1 MNRAL
6 PLLLLIAVAGAGLT
20 FFALETGHR
29 GPRSAAP
36 TDGVVDPG
44 ARPSLQTPKATE
56 NTSGGQD
63 LAAITSDL
71 RSQSVTGTGPSKVW
85 EIIPMNSVGQPVPD
99 ATITATRASEVRTG
113 TGRTKWQSLPA
124 GAWELVIESE
134 GNPTWQREV
143 VLVAGKSMRTAARLG
158 EEVRIQGTVVDTNGD
173 PIVRTPVFLL
183 PPGVRHPSRS
193 DMKHDTSRP
202 RDPAQAQNGAITA
215 KLDGN
220 GRFSAKLP
228 KAGPW
233 RVSIGVPEDA
243 RWTQSRATELTHG
256 GPDVVTATIP
266 AKATL
271 QITFSSRPEERPRQ
285 ISAYIYDAKMAVL
298 VDRGRKERFVDSG
311 MSIAEAQK
319 AAKKAAMAKGA
330 GGGAKQ
336 RGDGRNR
343 KGRNGTARTTKDEMR
358 AAIEGGEY
366 SDGSDGGEH
375 RGGGGGDKL
384 FEPGWRMVKSI
395 RVDEAGSALFTDMPG
410 GADLRFLFVR
420 GRERI
425 ITAGSYRLADGKL
438 SMGTVSLPPLDTT
451 PPQGPDARGS
461 IKIRVGGE
469 RDGVELREPGVVWR
483 F

>member
-20 FFALETGHR
+20 FFALETGRR
-29 GPRSAAP
+29 GPHNAAP
-36 TDGVVDPG
+36 TDDVVDAG
-44 ARPSLQTPKATE
+44 ARPPIQSVKTTKD
-56 NTSGGQD
+56 TSGGQD
-63 LAAITSDL
+63 LAAIAGDV
-71 RSQSVTGTGPSKVW
+71 RSQSVSGSGPSKVW
-85 EIIPMNSVGQPVPD
+85 DIVPMNSVGQLVPD
-99 ATITATRASEVRTG
+99 AAITATRASEVRTG

-134 GNPTWQREV
+134 GNPTWRREV
-143 VLVAGKSMRTAARLG
+143 VLVAGRTMRTAARLG

-193 DMKHDTSRP
+193 DMKRDMSRP
-202 RDPAQAQNGAITA
+202 REPAQAQNGAIPA

-228 KAGPW
+228 RAGPW
-233 RVSIGVPEDA
+233 RVSVGGPEDA

-271 QITFSSRPEERPRQ
+271 QITFSGAAAERPRQ
-285 ISAYIYDAKMAVL
+285 VSAYVYDARMAVL
-298 VDRGRKERFVDSG
+298 VTPDRKERFIDSG
-311 MSIAEAQK
+311 MSIAEAQR
-319 AAKKAAMAKGA
+319 AAKKAAMAEGGDGAAKGT
-330 GGGAKQ
+330 
-336 RGDGRNR
+336 GDGRN
-343 KGRNGTARTTKDEMR
+343 RNGTARTTKEEML
-358 AAIEGGEY
+358 AAIEGGKY
-366 SDGSDGGEH
+366 SNGSDGGEQ
-375 RGGGGGDKL
+375 RGGGADRL

-395 RVDEAGSALFTDMPG
+395 RVDGAGDAVFTDMPG
-410 GADLRFLFVR
+410 GEDLRFLFVR

-438 SMGTVSLPPLDTT
+438 SIGAVNLPPLDTT
-451 PPQGPDARGS
+451 PPQGPDTRGS
-461 IKIRVGGE
+461 IKIRVGSA
-469 RDGVELREPGVVWR
+469 RDGVESREPGVVWR